1 MNIKK
6 IIKNGLMVIG
16 VILMLYSLYTGCV
29 LHIVIGLLL
38 WLCGLG
44 LKNQK

>member
-6 IIKNGLMVIG
+6 IIKKGLMGIG
-16 VILMLYSLYTGCV
+16 VILILYSLYTGWV
-29 LHIVIGLLL
+29 LHITIGLLL